1 MDLLSK
7 LESIFGYHVHDPDVT
22 KGCVTTKITGFSSS
36 RRRQPPLIWNSGS
49 GAYWEVCRQIS
60 CVRCCWQS
68 DSPRILRSTASHKD
82 SVAEDWQV
90 TPSASCRADLIDRT
104 HQSSI
109 RPARITL
116 RLRTT
121 GSRRK
126 RFFSS
131 Y

>member
-7 LESIFGYHVHDPDVT
+7 LESMFGYHVHDPDVT

-36 RRRQPPLIWNSGS
+36 RRRQPPLIWNRS

-104 HQSSI
+104 
-109 RPARITL
+109 PVEYPP
-116 RLRTT
+116 
-121 GSRRK
+121 SRENYTAFTNHWQQK
-126 RFFSS
+126 EAVFQ
-131 Y
+131 